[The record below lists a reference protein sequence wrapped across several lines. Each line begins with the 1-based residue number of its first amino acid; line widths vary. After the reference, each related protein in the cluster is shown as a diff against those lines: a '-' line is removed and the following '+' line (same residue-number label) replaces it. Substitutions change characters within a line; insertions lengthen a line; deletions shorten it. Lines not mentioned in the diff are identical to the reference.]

1 MNRKMNVLGVEIDN
15 LTVVEA
21 MERMEAFLKTESL
34 NTIGIINA
42 GVLLEAGEGNELQRE
57 SREPGHECGR

>member
-42 GVLLEAGEGNELQRE
+42 GVLLEAGKETSYRE
-57 SREPGHECGR
+57 

>member
-42 GVLLEAGEGNELQRE
+42 GVLLEAGKETSYRE